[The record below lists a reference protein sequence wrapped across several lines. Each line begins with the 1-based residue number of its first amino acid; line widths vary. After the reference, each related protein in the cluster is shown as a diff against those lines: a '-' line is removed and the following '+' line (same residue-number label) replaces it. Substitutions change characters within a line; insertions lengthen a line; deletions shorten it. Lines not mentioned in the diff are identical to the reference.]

1 MYCTGTSYEYLVWS
15 IFIAT
20 VLYIRIIAAE
30 IVHQLEQ
37 QKNQEKE
44 RLILEEH
51 AIYSAT
57 TQIPNSA
64 TSPQASTATL
74 ASLSSATAV
83 LLSELDEVRA
93 ELIGESQSLQKRMK
107 RFLERIDEKRQALEL
122 SMNFFLHIKELGE
135 WFREIL
141 AFLALHLGVPA
152 PDSSTSA
159 SKSNSNS
166 NSNAG
171 SFCLL
176 PSHTIATLEY
186 DVDTLEKQR
195 DVTSDAVTCTMQEG
209 EKLLKILKSVSRAR
223 EISSLI

>member
-1 MYCTGTSYEYLVWS
+1 M
-15 IFIAT
+15 
-20 VLYIRIIAAE
+20 
-30 IVHQLEQ
+30 HQLEQ
-37 QKNQEKE
+37 HKNTEKE

-57 TQIPNSA
+57 SQPPNALS
-64 TSPQASTATL
+64 SQASTASSI
-74 ASLSSATAV
+74 ASLTSATAA
-83 LLSELDEVRA
+83 LLSELDEVRS

-152 PDSSTSA
+152 PDPSA
-159 SKSNSNS
+159 STATGAGKSAQG
-166 NSNAG
+166 AG

-176 PSHTIATLEY
+176 PTHTIAYLEEA
-186 DVDTLEKQR
+186 VDTLDKQR
-195 DVTSDAVTCTMQEG
+195 DVTADAVTCTMQEG
-209 EKLLKILKSVSRAR
+209 EKLLKILK
-223 EISSLI
+223 